1 MHGARPWIWA
11 GLGIVL
17 AIVLVAGARE
27 MLTGSAGS
35 ARTALAQP
43 SLATPGLYG
52 HVPPFSL
59 VGADGERVTQDDLA
73 GRFWIA
79 DFIFTRCTGV
89 CPTLTARMASLS
101 RQLADAPDIRL
112 VTFSV
117 DPDYDTPEV
126 LRIYPARGSDERWMF
141 LTGRTEEIYRL
152 VGDGF
157 RLNVAAGGPPGAGS
171 GELVTHSD
179 RFVIVDPDLNIRGY
193 YHGTDE
199 EEVGRLAADL
209 RALMRERAGRRP

>member
-1 MHGARPWIWA
+1 
-11 GLGIVL
+11 
-17 AIVLVAGARE
+17 
-27 MLTGSAGS
+27 
-35 ARTALAQP
+35 
-43 SLATPGLYG
+43 
-52 HVPPFSL
+52 
-59 VGADGERVTQDDLA
+59 VTQEDLE
-73 GRFWIA
+73 GRFWVA

-112 VTFSV
+112 VSFSV

-126 LRIYPARGSDERWMF
+126 LRGYPGRVADARWLF
-141 LTGRTEEIYRL
+141 LTGDAAEIYRL
-152 VGDGF
+152 VGEGF

-193 YHGTDE
+193 YHGADE
-199 EEVGRLAADL
+199 EEVGRLATDL
-209 RALMRERAGRRP
+209 RALMRERDGR